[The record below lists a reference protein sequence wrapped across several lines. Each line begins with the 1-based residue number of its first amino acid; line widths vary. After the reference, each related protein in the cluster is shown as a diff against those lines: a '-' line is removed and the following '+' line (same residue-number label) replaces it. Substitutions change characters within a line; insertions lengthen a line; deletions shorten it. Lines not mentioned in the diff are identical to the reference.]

1 MIPQETKDRILDL
14 TKVEEVI
21 GDFVSLRRQGANY
34 LACCPFHNEKTP
46 SFSVSPTKGF
56 YYCFGCHKGGS
67 AVTFLMEHE
76 GMSYAEALRY
86 LGKKYNV
93 EVVEEDEDP
102 ETIIARQRTE
112 SLYLVSEFA
121 AKFFAGQLNDGE
133 GRALGYNYFRSRS
146 MEDTTM
152 EKFGL
157 GWCPSKRTALHDAA
171 VEAGFKED
179 YLVETG
185 LCIRTEDGRVYDRFH
200 DRAIFPIYSD
210 SGRVIAFGGRTLF
223 SDYKE
228 RGIGKYINSPES
240 PIYNKSKTLYGLY
253 QAKSSINREDKCI
266 LVEGNI
272 DVISMHQLGITNV
285 VASCGTSL
293 TVDHIRRIKRFTN
306 NMTIIYDGD
315 AAGIHAAIRG
325 VGMVLQEGLDVKV
338 VVLPEGKDPDDF
350 SKEHTLEE
358 AKEFIASH
366 EQDFIN
372 FKIDVMLEEAGD
384 DPLRRAQVIND
395 IADTIS
401 LIPDAVKRSVYM
413 DVCSRRL
420 EIEREV
426 VKSRVEF
433 TAGRLKEEEWKRK
446 EAEKRQKEREAQSQ
460 PAPAAGAATVDVIK
474 PGMSGKRVA
483 TEYDSPLAPLE
494 KSLLDFILNSGL
506 EPLKFDTAHR
516 FYCDPPM
523 TVADFID
530 SSLQGDG
537 IVFDVP
543 AYRKTYDTYFE
554 LYDQGFDQ
562 DTILRKLV
570 NSEDNSVTST
580 VAELTSRR
588 YEVTEKN
595 LKASLTSEATILVQG
610 VPKTILLYQLKLQ
623 EMKQDRCKKM
633 MSQPGADITALV
645 KELQSIQEIC
655 KQLKKET
662 GRI

>member
-14 TKVEEVI
+14 TRVEEVI
-21 GDFVSLRRQGANY
+21 GDFVSLKRQGANY

-46 SFSVSPTKGF
+46 SFSVSPSKGF

-76 GMSYAEALRY
+76 GMTYAEALRY

-102 ETIIARQRTE
+102 ETILARQRSE

-146 MEDTTM
+146 MEDTTI

-157 GWCPSKRTALHDAA
+157 GWCPSKRTALLDAA
-171 VEAGFKED
+171 VAAGFKEA

-240 PIYNKSKTLYGLY
+240 QIYNKSKTLYGLY
-253 QAKSSINREDKCI
+253 QAKSSINKEDKCI

-350 SKEHTLEE
+350 CKEHTLEE
-358 AKEFIASH
+358 AKEFIAAH

-420 EIEREV
+420 DIEREV

-433 TAGRLKEEEWKRK
+433 TAGRLKDEEWKRK
-446 EAEKRQKEREAQSQ
+446 EAEKRQKEREAR
-460 PAPAAGAATVDVIK
+460 PAPEAQTVEVNK
-474 PGMSGKRVA
+474 PGMSGKRVT

-506 EPLKFDTAHR
+506 EPLRFDTSHR
-516 FYCDPPM
+516 FYCNPPM

-530 SSLQGDG
+530 SSLKEDG
-537 IVFDVP
+537 LEFDVP
-543 AYRKTYDTYFE
+543 AYRNTYNTYFE

-633 MSQPGADITALV
+633 MSQPGADVMALV
-645 KELQSIQEIC
+645 KEMQEIQEIC

-662 GRI
+662 GRL